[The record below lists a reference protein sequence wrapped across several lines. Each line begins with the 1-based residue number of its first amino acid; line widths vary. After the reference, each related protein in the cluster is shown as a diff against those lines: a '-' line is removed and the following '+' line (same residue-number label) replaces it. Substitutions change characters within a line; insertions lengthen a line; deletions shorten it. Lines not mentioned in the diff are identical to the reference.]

1 MVVFIEGVV
10 ICRFKVKIINKVDV
24 LSGKG
29 GTLLVLLEMCLMVCF
44 YKLEP

>member
-29 GTLLVLLEMCLMVCF
+29 GDLVGLIRNVPNCLLL
-44 YKLEP
+44 